1 MAEVK
6 KDNTKSILDMAH
18 GAIKERVDYEVPKI
32 IQNILDPNT
41 KAAKKRSL
49 TLTLEFLPDESRS
62 QIQVTVSPKPPK
74 LEPTKSI
81 TTNLYVTG
89 DTSTGETKIVEMV
102 PEVPGQTGFD
112 GAEQEPPATLRLIKN
127 A

>member
-18 GAIKERVDYEVPKI
+18 GAIKERVDYEMEKVLK
-32 IQNILDPNT
+32 NILDPNT
-41 KAAKKRSL
+41 KATKKR
-49 TLTLEFLPDESRS
+49 TLTVTLELLPDDDRR
-62 QIQVTVSPKPPK
+62 QIGVKATSKSK
-74 LEPTKSI
+74 LEPTNAVA
-81 TTNLYVTG
+81 TALYITG
-89 DTSTGETKIVEMV
+89 DTDTGEAQAVEMI
-102 PEVPGQTGFD
+102 PEIPGQTGFD